1 MSSIMIEII
10 SRALIIKDEKI
21 LLCKAVKDTPHYYLP
36 GGHVEFGESA
46 ESALKRE
53 FVEETGVAISNLAF
67 VGVFENQWGKVPPHH
82 EYNLIF
88 TATLDS
94 QAVVSKEEHIEFEWI
109 EIERL
114 DKLGEFAF
122 LPAQFLERIIQWCGN
137 RENIYLSTFK

>member
-1 MSSIMIEII
+1 MIEII